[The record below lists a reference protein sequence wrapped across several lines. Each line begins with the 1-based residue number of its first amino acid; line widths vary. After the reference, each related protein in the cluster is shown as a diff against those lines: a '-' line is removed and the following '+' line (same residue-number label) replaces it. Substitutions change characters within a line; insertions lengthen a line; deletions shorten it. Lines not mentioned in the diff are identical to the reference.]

1 MGRRGVSYGGGKSSL
16 DYLFGGGE
24 ASTPPKSSTEAPK
37 SAQVVN
43 NDASPKPTSAPS
55 GTATHSGNKNIAAGI
70 HGNTGNNYLRTNG
83 QNCGNFI
90 TERPST
96 KVHAAPG
103 GGSSLGYLFG
113 GSSN

>member
-1 MGRRGVSYGGGKSSL
+1 MGRGISYGGGQSSL
-16 DYLFGGGE
+16 GYLFGGGE
-24 ASTPPKSSTEAPK
+24 ASRPAKNSTEVPK
-37 SAQVVN
+37 SAQPVN
-43 NDASPKPTSAPS
+43 NDAFSKPVPASSATEAVSRDIP
-55 GTATHSGNKNIAAGI
+55 AGI
-70 HGNTGNNYLRTNG
+70 QSSSGNNYVRANG

-90 TERPST
+90 TDRPST